1 MNLKHQLLSVGLVA
15 FMTFA
20 TNTTASAQST
30 SQKTIKKTSKS
41 TALPCPLVKQGI
53 TGKVVFKSGNMMPT
67 FDKKPTSTGKT
78 ESVAREVFI
87 FKVVKMSDLT
97 SKTGDNFY
105 EKPKTKLVA
114 SVWTKKSGC
123 FAVHLPEGEYS
134 VFVKEKGKY
143 YANSFDGDGK
153 VFPVKVTE
161 GLASDIVFEINYAA
175 AF

>member
-1 MNLKHQLLSVGLVA
+1 MKRSSQISLVWVMVGLLLA
-15 FMTFA
+15 LGSNA
-20 TNTTASAQST
+20 QTNKKTT
-30 SQKTIKKTSKS
+30 KKTSKS
-41 TALPCPLVKQGI
+41 TVLPCPLVKQGV

-67 FDKKPTSTGKT
+67 IDQKPTGKT

-87 FKVVKMSDLT
+87 FKVTKMNDLI
-97 SKTGDNFY
+97 SKTDDNFY

-175 AF
+175 VY